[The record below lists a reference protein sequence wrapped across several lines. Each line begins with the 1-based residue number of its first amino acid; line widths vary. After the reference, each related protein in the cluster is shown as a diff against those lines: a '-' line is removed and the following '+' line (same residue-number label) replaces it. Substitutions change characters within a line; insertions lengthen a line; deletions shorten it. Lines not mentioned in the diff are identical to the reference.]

1 MRGLGYPNAGLP
13 RNRPARSTDSAN
25 PNDAQA
31 VLHPLARAV
40 THIRNGGQRA
50 RPAPAACSRV
60 APVTAGQTN
69 VAAIATAEERRLDAF
84 GGARRGL
91 ALAAT
96 ARVAHVVVYALRD
109 QDQVGEAKVD
119 CEGGYGGHQVGP
131 DGACEVGDVAH
142 EPDDEESE
150 RNAICRPG
158 FVVFN
163 QLRYLGDV
171 LLELGVLD
179 RYVTNGMVV
188 CFYE

>member
-1 MRGLGYPNAGLP
+1 M
-13 RNRPARSTDSAN
+13 
-25 PNDAQA
+25 
-31 VLHPLARAV
+31 
-40 THIRNGGQRA
+40 
-50 RPAPAACSRV
+50 
-60 APVTAGQTN
+60 TAGQPN

-91 ALAAT
+91 ALAAA
-96 ARVAHVVVYALRD
+96 ARVAHVVVYTLRD

-119 CEGGYGGHQVGP
+119 CEGGYGGHQVCP

-150 RNAICRPG
+150 RNAICRAR

-179 RYVTNGMVV
+179 RYVTNSLVV